1 MATFGENLRK
11 CRKDAGLTQQQLA
24 DRLSCSKELIS
35 QYERG
40 KLRPKIET
48 VKRFADALSVEMD
61 ALEHI
66 RLGGRNMDVKIDMT
80 NQEAIE
86 ALQEYAISRGLPK
99 KMVDAFGKAIR
110 ALEEQPEW
118 ISVSDRLPA
127 NANTVEKEYLVQ
139 FTNDGMTVLN
149 YYDGWNCFVDND
161 GIYHNENEITNV
173 LFWMELPKPK
183 EVDEDD
189 V

>member
-1 MATFGENLRK
+1 MK
-11 CRKDAGLTQQQLA
+11 
-24 DRLSCSKELIS
+24 
-35 QYERG
+35 
-40 KLRPKIET
+40 
-48 VKRFADALSVEMD
+48 
-61 ALEHI
+61 
-66 RLGGRNMDVKIDMT
+66 DVKINMT

-127 NANTVEKEYLVQ
+127 NANFTEKGYFVQ
-139 FTNDGMTVLN
+139 LANDGVMTLN

-161 GIYHNENEITNV
+161 GNYHNENEIENV

-189 V
+189 ED

>member
-1 MATFGENLRK
+1 MYSEEYIRDLEMSAHLYKQEQEKLKNVIEICPVCGRK
-11 CRKDAGLTQQQLA
+11 
-24 DRLSCSKELIS
+24 
-35 QYERG
+35 YEKHWWRSPCCG
-40 KLRPKIET
+40 
-48 VKRFADALSVEMD
+48 VEMIWT
-61 ALEHI
+61 EKKE
-66 RLGGRNMDVKIDMT
+66 GGITMKDVKINMT

-127 NANTVEKEYLVQ
+127 NANTAEKEYLVQ
-139 FTNDGMTVLN
+139 FPNGGMTILN
-149 YYDGWNCFVDND
+149 YYDGWNCFVDKD
-161 GIYHNENEITNV
+161 GIYCNDYEITDI